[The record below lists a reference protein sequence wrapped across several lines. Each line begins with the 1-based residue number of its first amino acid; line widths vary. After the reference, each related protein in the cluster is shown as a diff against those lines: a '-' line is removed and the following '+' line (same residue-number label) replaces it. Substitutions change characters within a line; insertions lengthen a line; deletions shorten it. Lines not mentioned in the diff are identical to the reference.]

1 MINQELP
8 KANERTKTRSVSLV
22 WTVFVE
28 AARFDSVWLISG
40 DADGS
45 SAASLEK
52 VRKLNRG
59 GAHVAQLQRN

>member
-52 VRKLNRG
+52 V
-59 GAHVAQLQRN
+59 